1 MQNDHECPYG
11 TNYCPKVIALE
22 DEVHDIEDD
31 VKNDL
36 HELYGTLDSVKRTLY
51 VITGILMA
59 ELGVTLI

>member
-1 MQNDHECPYG
+1 MSNEHGCPYG
-11 TNYCPKVIALE
+11 SDYCPKVIALE

-31 VKNDL
+31 MKKDL
-36 HELYGTLDSVKRTLY
+36 RELYATLDSVKRTLY